1 MKKVKVYQYDV
12 FSKKPNKGNPAG
24 VVLNRGELTDE
35 EMQEIAFKVGFNET
49 AFPVKSE
56 VADFGIRFT
65 PIHEMNLCGHGT
77 IAMVSALK
85 TKGLLDNKTN
95 FTIETKAGILPIKI
109 LSTHDEVQI
118 PMGQATPQFQHF
130 TGSKEK
136 LAASIGL
143 KLENLD
149 EHFQQKEGKMFYGTE
164 MARMGERTAI
174 NCTGRINLFKRCI

>member
-1 MKKVKVYQYDV
+1 M
-12 FSKKPNKGNPAG
+12 S
-24 VVLNRGELTDE
+24 
-35 EMQEIAFKVGFNET
+35 
-49 AFPVKSE
+49 
-56 VADFGIRFT
+56 
-65 PIHEMNLCGHGT
+65 LCGHGT
-77 IAMVSALK
+77 IAMVSELK

-130 TGSKEK
+130 TGSKEE

-149 EHFQQKEGKMFYGTE
+149 ERFPILYGSTGTWTLLIPIKQLDVFTKMKPNNQMFPSVLKEMPGSSVHPFCLETYDPDANMPGYWHSFRGNGCLLCK
-164 MARMGERTAI
+164 I
-174 NCTGRINLFKRCI
+174 HKK